1 MEYEV
6 VIYETVAH
14 KVVVKAESRDE
25 AYDKG
30 FDIIIS
36 GNNGEY
42 ETEALGFTGEHNIYE
57 IVRSA

>member
-14 KVVVKAESRDE
+14 KAVVEAENRDE
-25 AYDKG
+25 AYEKG
-30 FDIIIS
+30 FEIVIS
-36 GNNGEY
+36 GDKGEY

-57 IVRSA
+57 IVRTK